1 MLDAVRRGSKL
12 VNLLPSHTS
21 RWWPLVE
28 DIFQSKQS
36 QLLRSSMIEECVKRQ
51 EFRAISID
59 GTFRVCLSVLGQ
71 KPFNMKKSDR
81 EDAPFHGHESV
92 TRVITVRGRTGAVVS
107 ICFLPLAKVLKTFK

>member
-1 MLDAVRRGSKL
+1 
-12 VNLLPSHTS
+12 
-21 RWWPLVE
+21 
-28 DIFQSKQS
+28 
-36 QLLRSSMIEECVKRQ
+36 MIEECVKHQ

-92 TRVITVRGRTGAVVS
+92 SRVITVRGRTGAVVS
-107 ICFLPLAKVLKTFK
+107 ICFLPLAKVLKTFKQVYRRA